1 MSSDSSTAVVKA
13 QERGLVAQGGE
24 WEALKEQ
31 ARALIKSGFFPRS
44 VNTPEKVIAVM
55 LAGRELGLPPM
66 QSIRAISIVDGKPTL
81 AAETML
87 ALAYQR
93 VPGLAVEVKSSN
105 EGATVTGNRP
115 GGPSVTVTFS
125 KADATAAGLLGKDN
139 WRKYPAAMYRARAIS
154 AWCRVVTP
162 DAILGCY
169 TPEELEP
176 TQSAPQAA
184 QAGAGQVIDITTA
197 QEVHDTRP
205 TQEEAAQEHPPEP
218 GENDGPGD
226 VWEGAVAEV
235 RSKEGTG
242 KKSGKPYTLYTVVG
256 ADGTEFTTFS
266 ARLAG
271 VAEQGK
277 TVCIRWIEGKYG
289 KEIDFI
295 GPAGE

>member
-1 MSSDSSTAVVKA
+1 MLSDSSTAITKA
-13 QERGLVAQGGE
+13 QDRGLVAQGGE

-31 ARALIKSGFFPRS
+31 ARALIKSGFFPRA
-44 VNTPEKVIAVM
+44 VNTAEKAIAVM

-81 AAETML
+81 SAETML

-93 VPGLAVEVKSSN
+93 VPGLAVEVRSSN

-115 GGPSVTVTFS
+115 GGPSVTVSFT

-139 WRKYPAAMYRARAIS
+139 WRKYPAAMFRARAIS

-184 QAGAGQVIDITTA
+184 PAGSGQVIDITTA

-205 TQEEAAQEHPPEP
+205 TQEEAAQDFPPEDEP
-218 GENDGPGD
+218 GSEDGPPSETTGD
-226 VWEGAVAEV
+226 LISEKQRKRLYAISKAGNVPQEVVKAILGKHGFESSTEITRSAYEAVCKAVEEW
-235 RSKEGTG
+235 R
-242 KKSGKPYTLYTVVG
+242 
-256 ADGTEFTTFS
+256 
-266 ARLAG
+266 R
-271 VAEQGK
+271 
-277 TVCIRWIEGKYG
+277 
-289 KEIDFI
+289 
-295 GPAGE
+295 

>member
-1 MSSDSSTAVVKA
+1 MTQEGSTAVVKA
-13 QERGLVAQGGE
+13 QGLVAQGGE

-31 ARALIKSGFFPRS
+31 ALALIKSGFFPRS

-81 AAETML
+81 SAETML

-93 VPGLAVEVKSSN
+93 VPGLKVEVKSSN
-105 EGATVTGNRP
+105 EGATVIGSRP
-115 GGPSVTVTFS
+115 GGPTVTVSFS

-139 WRKYPAAMYRARAIS
+139 WRKYPAAMFRARAIS

-184 QAGAGQVIDITTA
+184 QAGSGQVIDITTA

-205 TQEEAAQEHPPEP
+205 TQEEAAQEHPEEP
-218 GENDGPGD
+218 GADDGPPTN
-226 VWEGAVAEV
+226 VWEGVVAEI
-235 RSKEGTG
+235 RIKEGKG
-242 KKSGKPYTLYTVVG
+242 KQSGKPYALYTVVG
-256 ADGTEFTTFS
+256 EDGTEFTTFS
-266 ARLAG
+266 ASMAG
-271 VAEQGK
+271 VADKGK
-277 TVCIRWIEGKYG
+277 ALTIQWSQGKYG
-289 KEIDFI
+289 KEIEFI
-295 GPAGE
+295 GPTGE

>member
-1 MSSDSSTAVVKA
+1 MTQEGSTAIVKA
-13 QERGLVAQGGE
+13 QEQRGLVAQGGE

-81 AAETML
+81 SAETML

-93 VPGLAVEVKSSN
+93 VPGLKVEVKSTN
-105 EGATVTGNRP
+105 EGAVVAGSRPNGPTVTV
-115 GGPSVTVTFS
+115 SFS

-139 WRKYPAAMYRARAIS
+139 WRKYPAAMFRARAIS

-184 QAGAGQVIDITTA
+184 QAAPGQVIDISTA

-205 TQEEAAQEHPPEP
+205 TQEEAAQDFPPEDEP
-218 GENDGPGD
+218 GSDDGPAQEPTGD
-226 VWEGAVAEV
+226 LISEKQRKRLYAISKAGNVPQEVVKAILGKHGFESSTEITRSAYEAVCKEV
-235 RSKEGTG
+235 EEWR
-242 KKSGKPYTLYTVVG
+242 
-256 ADGTEFTTFS
+256 
-266 ARLAG
+266 R
-271 VAEQGK
+271 
-277 TVCIRWIEGKYG
+277 
-289 KEIDFI
+289 
-295 GPAGE
+295 